1 MPTQYDEDVAASRAH
16 EALEVT
22 AFREAYAAALK
33 LARDLREIR
42 GDLELTQE
50 ALSERAGVTV
60 DDIRRI
66 ESGDIDPGDAGLIQR
81 MVRAMGRELEPL
93 RLKVPA

>member
-16 EALEVT
+16 EAPEVT